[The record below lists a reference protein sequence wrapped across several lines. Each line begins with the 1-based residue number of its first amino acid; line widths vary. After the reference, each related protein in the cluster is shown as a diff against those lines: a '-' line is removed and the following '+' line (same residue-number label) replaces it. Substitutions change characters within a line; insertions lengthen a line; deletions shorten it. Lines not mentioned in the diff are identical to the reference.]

1 MRILKKIPTSQD
13 SCIITMVDFK
23 GSVPQALG
31 AKALVTAE
39 GLQEGTVGGGKVEA
53 RAIEHAKK
61 LLASPEAAA
70 CEIVEWNLTRDI
82 GMTCGGVVKFL
93 FEIHKPK
100 LWHIVV
106 YGAGHVAQELVPM
119 LCRLDCHVTCVDQ
132 RPEWLAKIKEQPNL
146 TKICEA
152 EPKITVRDFT
162 SNDYFVLMTQG
173 HGTDLPILSEI
184 LRTHKPPYL
193 GVIGSKTKALSLRDG
208 LKKLDFDQEKIQS
221 FYCPIGLGFGDSTP
235 IEISHSV
242 VAQLL
247 QTRDKLNG
255 QPRHSI
261 AVNNKTTE

>member
-1 MRILKKIPTSQD
+1 
-13 SCIITMVDFK
+13 
-23 GSVPQALG
+23 
-31 AKALVTAE
+31 
-39 GLQEGTVGGGKVEA
+39 
-53 RAIEHAKK
+53 
-61 LLASPEAAA
+61 
-70 CEIVEWNLTRDI
+70 
-82 GMTCGGVVKFL
+82 VVKFL

-119 LCRLDCHVTCVDQ
+119 LCRLDCHVTCIDQ
-132 RPEWLAKIKEQPNL
+132 RPEWLGRIEEQPNL

-152 EPKITVRDFT
+152 EPKNTVKKFT
-162 SNDYFVLMTQG
+162 SKDYFVLMTQG

-184 LRTHKPPYL
+184 LKTHQPPYL

-208 LKKLDFDQEKIQS
+208 LRKLDFDQEKIRS

-247 QTRDKLNG
+247 QTRDQHNG
-255 QPRHSI
+255 QPRDSI
-261 AVNNKTTE
+261 DVNNKRTVEPE

>member
-1 MRILKKIPTSQD
+1 MRILKKIPSNQD
-13 SCIITMVDFK
+13 SIVITMINFR
-23 GSVPQALG
+23 GSVPQTLG

-39 GLQEGTVGGGKVEA
+39 GLVEGTVGGGKVEA

-61 LLASPEAAA
+61 LLANPDAEA

-106 YGAGHVAQELVPM
+106 FGAGHVAQELVPM
-119 LCRLDCHVTCVDQ
+119 LCKLDCHVTCVDS
-132 RPEWLAKIKEQPNL
+132 RPEWLVRIEAENNL

-152 EPKITVRDFT
+152 EPKNTVKNFN
-162 SNDYFVLMTQG
+162 SKDYFVLMTQG
-173 HGTDLPILSEI
+173 HGTDLPILAEI
-184 LRTHKPPYL
+184 LKTHQPTYL
-193 GVIGSKTKALSLRDG
+193 GVIGSKTKSLSLKDG
-208 LKKLDFDQEKIQS
+208 LRKLDFDQQKIES
-221 FYCPIGLGFGDSTP
+221 FFCPIGLSFGDSTP

-247 QTRDKLNG
+247 QTRDKERD
-255 QPRHSI
+255 QQSEKIRESI
-261 AVNNKTTE
+261 K